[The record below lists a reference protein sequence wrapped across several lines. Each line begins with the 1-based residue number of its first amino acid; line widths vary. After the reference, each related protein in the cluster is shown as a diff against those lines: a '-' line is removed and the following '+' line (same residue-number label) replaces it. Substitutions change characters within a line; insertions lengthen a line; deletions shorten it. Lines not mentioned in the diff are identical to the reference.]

1 MVGPIAPERNPPIN
15 PQYYQP
21 SRFEIANIVTG
32 SQTTIT
38 TSEDH
43 NYVLGQLIRVLIPI
57 AYGSTQISGKTGYVT
72 SIPATDEVVVSINSQ
87 GCAPFVVSPSYAPNP
102 AQIIAIGDANT
113 GDANP
118 NGGVNNTTWIP
129 GSFINISPL

>member
-21 SRFEIANIVTG
+21 SRFEISNIVTG
-32 SQTTIT
+32 FQTTIT

-43 NYVLGQLIRVLIPI
+43 NYVLGQLIRVLIPR
-57 AYGSTQISGKTGYVT
+57 AYGSVEISGKQGYVT
-72 SIPATDEVVVSINSQ
+72 SIPAADEVVVSINSQ
-87 GCAPFVVSPSYAPNP
+87 VCSPFISSPTYGPNP
-102 AQIIAIGDANT
+102 PQIIAIGDANT
-113 GDANP
+113 GDANTT
-118 NGGVNNTTWIP
+118 GRVNNTTWIP